1 MDHRHAGRPPR
12 LWGAQALLQSHEHD
26 PRGEHLA
33 PVGRYRGVQ
42 ARAGIIACAQYPRQ
56 SGGEPPAAARPGDP
70 DGSLLDERV
79 AMRFRAA
86 GQLPIELRSPVARLA
101 GQSCSSPP
109 FRSEADRQGGGV
121 NARQTGNGHVIA
133 LRAGAWKRRCT
144 SG

>member
-1 MDHRHAGRPPR
+1 VDHRHAGRPPR

-70 DGSLLDERV
+70 GGALLDERV
-79 AMRFRAA
+79 ADAIPRRRPAPDRAA
-86 GQLPIELRSPVARLA
+86 EPGSALGRPELFVATIPL
-101 GQSCSSPP
+101 
-109 FRSEADRQGGGV
+109 
-121 NARQTGNGHVIA
+121 
-133 LRAGAWKRRCT
+133 
-144 SG
+144 